1 MLPESTREKHNP
13 SSRIVGIPGRTSPRY
28 VKPTSWWAIAHIQA
42 FRPGVVDLPEDQQ
55 RTSNNA
61 ITLADARNDFDFFDW
76 SWSNAMP
83 PPPTARESAGPS
95 RQHLKTPTRE
105 YGAYN
110 FGRIAAG
117 SIYGG
122 STPSRQSQDRDDVS
136 SKLDSNDLSGIDL
149 NLHIDIPVS
158 PQDDIEMARRNST
171 PRSIDRL
178 SGFGGR
184 GSKSLE
190 PDNNILPLD
199 IDLGLDSDIPDLFQ
213 RDRRESKSKLRY
225 TRHAADV

>member
-1 MLPESTREKHNP
+1 
-13 SSRIVGIPGRTSPRY
+13 
-28 VKPTSWWAIAHIQA
+28 
-42 FRPGVVDLPEDQQ
+42 
-55 RTSNNA
+55 
-61 ITLADARNDFDFFDW
+61 
-76 SWSNAMP
+76 MP
-83 PPPTARESAGPS
+83 PPPTARETAGPS

-110 FGRIAAG
+110 FGRIAPG

-149 NLHIDIPVS
+149 NLDIDIPG
-158 PQDDIEMARRNST
+158 PTQDDVEVARRNTT
-171 PRSIDRL
+171 PRSIDRF

-190 PDNNILPLD
+190 PDYQDNNILPPDLD
-199 IDLGLDSDIPDLFQ
+199 LNLDSDIPDLMQ
-213 RDRRESKSKLRY
+213 RNRRESKSRSPD
-225 TRHAADV
+225 THGN

>member
-1 MLPESTREKHNP
+1 
-13 SSRIVGIPGRTSPRY
+13 
-28 VKPTSWWAIAHIQA
+28 
-42 FRPGVVDLPEDQQ
+42 
-55 RTSNNA
+55 
-61 ITLADARNDFDFFDW
+61 
-76 SWSNAMP
+76 MP

-190 PDNNILPLD
+190 PDNNVLPLD

-213 RDRRESKSKLRY
+213 RDRRESKSKFRY